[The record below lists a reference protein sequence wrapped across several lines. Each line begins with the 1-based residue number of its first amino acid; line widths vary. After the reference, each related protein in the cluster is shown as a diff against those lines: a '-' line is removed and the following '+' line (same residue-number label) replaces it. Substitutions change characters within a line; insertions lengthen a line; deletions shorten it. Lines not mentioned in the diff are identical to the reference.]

1 MAHEQIGFC
10 LEEALYTKRA
20 LLMIYSAIHLYSLI
34 FQLNTG
40 WVELFTLLVFVM
52 LLIILGWKREP
63 PADKYNKYIKMI
75 FTASPPTIVGMTLEG
90 TLNILGVGLDP
101 KALFLTQL
109 IGVVWAVIILVF
121 WSRIQDSK

>member
-1 MAHEQIGFC
+1 
-10 LEEALYTKRA
+10 
-20 LLMIYSAIHLYSLI
+20 MIYSAIHLYSLI

-101 KALFLTQL
+101 KALGLTQL